1 MTPPRDFAR
10 TPTQETSGFPGT
22 GDGIACDLC
31 DATACSQYSVWAD
44 VPRPQLLAQTSE
56 LRLSSHFLS
65 VPTNIVDS
73 LLVE

>member
-1 MTPPRDFAR
+1 MLPRKRRLAV
-10 TPTQETSGFPGT
+10 PGT

-31 DATACSQYSVWAD
+31 DVTACSQYSVWDSWAD

-56 LRLSSHFLS
+56 LRLSSHSLS

-73 LLVE
+73 LLAE